1 MSFRQAR
8 CALTNQLQVTNTIR
22 SDICHFQNRVE
33 LARQLICW
41 EKLRRLVK
49 QEIATSGLTA
59 YLSFVCLHICHHYLH
74 FLYIY
79 IYILQLLYTTPGKP
93 NVQIHKQLL
102 SARHWFDRWLNVPGT
117 FPTILI
123 FVYVHAHAYTKSRK
137 HSFQKMKL
145 INYLTK
151 LFNGMLHGAGDI
163 WFSFLIIC
171 VRRKK
176 KRGAPQTVIHFSS
189 WDTILSALV
198 YFVQPW

>member
-1 MSFRQAR
+1 M
-8 CALTNQLQVTNTIR
+8 
-22 SDICHFQNRVE
+22 
-33 LARQLICW
+33 
-41 EKLRRLVK
+41 
-49 QEIATSGLTA
+49 
-59 YLSFVCLHICHHYLH
+59 
-74 FLYIY
+74 
-79 IYILQLLYTTPGKP
+79 YTTPGKP

-123 FVYVHAHAYTKSRK
+123 FIYIHAHAYTKSRK

-145 INYLTK
+145 INYLTT

-176 KRGAPQTVIHFSS
+176 KRGAPQTDSFQFLGHNSICSCLLCATMIVSRQKADLIVQVWPVI
-189 WDTILSALV
+189 LLV
-198 YFVQPW
+198 PEI

>member
-1 MSFRQAR
+1 M
-8 CALTNQLQVTNTIR
+8 C
-22 SDICHFQNRVE
+22 SDKSI
-33 LARQLICW
+33 
-41 EKLRRLVK
+41 
-49 QEIATSGLTA
+49 TSHK
-59 YLSFVCLHICHHYLH
+59 YYSEWHLSFPEQGWACQTVNLLRKAEKTCEAGDSHLWTDSLSQLCLFAHMSSLSP

-93 NVQIHKQLL
+93 NVQLHKQLL

-123 FVYVHAHAYTKSRK
+123 FVYIHAHAYTKSRK

-189 WDTILSALV
+189 WGTILSALV